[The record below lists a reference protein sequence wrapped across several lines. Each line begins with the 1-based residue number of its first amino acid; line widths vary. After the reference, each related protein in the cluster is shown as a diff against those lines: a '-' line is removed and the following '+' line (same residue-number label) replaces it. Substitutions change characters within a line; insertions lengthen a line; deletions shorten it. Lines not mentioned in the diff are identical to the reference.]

1 METAGV
7 TGIHN
12 PFFARFLMLLQP
24 LKYLIV
30 VMGQM
35 KQIFGCL
42 VLFKAS
48 QTNKRILDM
57 KIMLMVIM

>member
-1 METAGV
+1 
-7 TGIHN
+7 
-12 PFFARFLMLLQP
+12 MLLQP

-48 QTNKRILDM
+48 RMNKRILDM
-57 KIMLMVIM
+57 KIMLMVIIDVRCVDGNHAGFMVY